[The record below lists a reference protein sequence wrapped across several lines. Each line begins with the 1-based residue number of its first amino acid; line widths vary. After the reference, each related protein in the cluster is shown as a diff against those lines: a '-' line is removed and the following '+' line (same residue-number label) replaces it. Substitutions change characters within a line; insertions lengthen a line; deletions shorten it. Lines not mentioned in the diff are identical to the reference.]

1 MSWLSEDVTTLL
13 VRELEGFGRELDL
26 FPDDA
31 SIWSVVPG
39 VTNSAGT
46 LALHVAGNL
55 QHYVGAVLG
64 GTGYVRDRPHEFACR
79 DGSRESLK
87 AELDAAARVVR
98 DVLSRLPEQA
108 YLGTYPDSPVP
119 GTDIPTRRFLLHL
132 CSHAAMH
139 LGQVGYLRRALTGRD
154 ESAGPAS
161 VRALGIEKWK
171 R

>member
-1 MSWLSEDVTTLL
+1 MPHVADDIVTLL
-13 VRELEGFGRELDL
+13 IRELEGFGRELDL

-31 SIWSVVPG
+31 TVWSVVPG
-39 VTNSAGT
+39 VTNSAGN

-64 GTGYVRDRPHEFACR
+64 GTAYVRDRPHEFACR

-98 DVLSRLPEQA
+98 DVMSRLPEA
-108 YLGTYPDSPVP
+108 TYDRAYPDSPIP
-119 GTDIPTRRFLLHL
+119 GMDVATRRFLLHL

-139 LGQVGYLRRALTGRD
+139 LGQVGYLRRVLTGRD

-161 VRALGIEKWK
+161 VRALV
-171 R
+171 